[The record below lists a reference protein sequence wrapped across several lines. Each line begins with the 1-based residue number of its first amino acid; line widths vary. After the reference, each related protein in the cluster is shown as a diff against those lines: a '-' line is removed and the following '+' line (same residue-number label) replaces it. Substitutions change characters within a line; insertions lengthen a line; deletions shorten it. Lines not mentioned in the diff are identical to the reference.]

1 MNKPNVFLS
10 GRFFLCLLLTA
21 VGLGFHPANAADS
34 AKTLYEKSLTANVG
48 ELRGYYRKKLADL
61 YPNTAYGLFAR
72 GWLADQ
78 NGDRETANRL
88 YKQSVAKGHVATS
101 YNNLNSNLNKKDNA
115 TREDKEAAAN
125 YRKLAMEYG
134 IRNEDPLE
142 DYFVYIYHSVRHQ
155 NMKSQREKQQLYI
168 ELGQS
173 RRLTERLAG
182 MQIRARDLQAEGRY
196 EEALAVINDED
207 RHHTNKDLIDLELK
221 IINKIGQQQRL
232 SAKQTLSA
240 MLSKRTYLEQTY
252 SSDHWLLEYYYMR
265 VHDYAKSLIKN
276 RNLNLQLMQKAY
288 SIRQS
293 PGMLASLY
301 SAMLV
306 SDRGNIKSLLT
317 DLERRFPDYA
327 PVHSHWGSYYQYIE
341 LNPAKMFAANEK
353 SIELAYS
360 NKVKADY
367 LKFTIEDALNFGLVN
382 EADRLVN
389 SQAKGL
395 DIANAYYAQL
405 DVALIQ
411 SQYQKARRLLTEA
424 KNKNI
429 KLDEYYDWL
438 TQLGENNQQNLKN
451 YAGNNPFLANWD
463 REFSGS
469 LSLAIEFPINS
480 AVIPSSAYGALD
492 KAARALKQPGGDKYI
507 FRVEGH
513 TDPSGGNKV
522 NIPLSQR
529 RAESVR
535 RYLIDRHGIE
545 PGRLQAMGMGDV
557 QPVASNLTDTG
568 RKRNRRVDIRPY
580 GNISDPQLVTRGYLD
595 TTSAVYSS
603 DGRFMATGQSPITL
617 WDTRYG
623 VRLKELYMGGDRRRF
638 SPNNRYLAAV
648 SRATDMRGVY
658 ASAVYVTDIK
668 TGHFA
673 AIIPVSFVDSK
684 GGDNLA
690 WSPDSTK
697 IAYTNKT
704 GILSVYDLNKKK
716 LVAATPMSD
725 MRIAGQV
732 EWTKDG
738 RYIVTAQAQRR
749 TLDIFDARTLTRV
762 QSLSGVDWAHG
773 TGLSDD
779 GKVLLVANN
788 NRTLTL
794 YDTVNWRLIDNLQ
807 LPVAI
812 PENIYAIPG
821 TTKVVMDDKFSDK
834 GIAIFDYQKRSW
846 DLKTGVNDAARLG
859 VSPDGEGIW
868 VGSDH
873 TSILMDRG
881 NLKVERGFDSA
892 SDKARLGLSWDKSS
906 DLLFVQDEAGVNI
919 WHVSQARLVQRVQE
933 DTIRWVQDTRDEK
946 RWWTFTKS
954 GELLSFSTND
964 YTVQRYGGV
973 SFKPNFIDQE
983 GDWLVVSEDVNDT
996 GARSAKVAIFNLRNQ
1011 RKESEFDVDLITAPL
1026 RHGNGVRRS
1035 GIYTMTVNPKLGLLA
1050 LSTWWNDDFETT
1062 YSKNIQRFRLNDGSS
1077 MGDDVLSPSPIQGL
1091 DFAGMETGEIRV
1103 TAPVD
1108 TFILTLETGK
1118 YRDVKLKD
1126 WNEITL
1132 GKGKT
1137 LKYGSFFIEYNG
1149 IRRTLNDNIKDLEVD
1164 SERNVVVVQSS
1175 SNALTYYSLDT
1186 LEPRLFVY
1194 FKKNGEWLAADT
1206 HGYFT
1211 SSLNGTDNTYWSLG
1225 DNFLPFE
1232 ALREKYENPRA
1243 VKGSLTALFNGQKP
1257 VDPKPIIE
1265 PDILDVPFD
1274 IAVVNA
1280 AASTTKDESYKLTLK
1295 ITKKDKSVPDPTVYY
1310 LVNGRKSRGFDSDP
1324 FADLDETLTF
1334 VRTVPLSVGQNTI
1347 EAIVKYKDVDVA
1359 KKIVT
1364 VTREENRK
1372 AQLSKNTLWYFG
1384 VGVSEYAKTLQNL
1397 DFADRDALELEK
1409 AFKAQKGRLFS
1420 DVKTKVLT
1428 NGDATARDIKIQ
1440 LYDFLSQAK
1449 PEDNVVI
1456 FIAGHG
1462 VQDHNQTLYYM
1473 PHDGDMKR
1481 PFTGMAMDD
1490 FKNFLDQRPINQKA
1504 LFLMDICHAGAFDDT
1519 NNGRLSSEDVI
1530 KKLSSG
1536 TATTVFSSS
1545 TGAQQSLED
1554 ESFGGG
1560 HGAFTYAIL
1569 QAIKGAADRKAGDE
1583 DGFVSL
1589 MEMIFFTKKEVARL
1603 TKKAQQPTVPV
1614 MGSFQDYPISAS
1626 N

>member
-1 MNKPNVFLS
+1 MNKPNVFRS
-10 GRFFLCLLLTA
+10 GRLLICLLLTT
-21 VGLGFHPANAADS
+21 VTLGINAASAADS
-34 AKTLYEKSLTANVG
+34 AKTLYEKSLMANVSS
-48 ELRGYYRKKLADL
+48 LRGYYRNKLADE

-78 NGDRETANRL
+78 NGDKETANRL
-88 YKQSVAKGHVATS
+88 YKQSIDKGHVATS
-101 YNNLNSNLNKKDNA
+101 YNNLSGNLDRNDNSTED
-115 TREDKEAAAN
+115 DKELAAK
-125 YRKLAMEYG
+125 YRKLAMEYA
-134 IRNEDPLE
+134 IRNEDSLE
-142 DYFVYIYHSVRHQ
+142 DYFVYIYHSVRHHHMQ
-155 NMKSQREKQQLYI
+155 SQREKQQLYS

-173 RRLTERLAG
+173 RRISERLAG
-182 MQIRARDLQAEGRY
+182 MQIRARDLEAEGRY

-207 RHHTNKDLIDLELK
+207 RYHTSKDLIDLELK
-221 IINKIGQQQRL
+221 IINKIGQQKRL
-232 SAKQTLSA
+232 GANQTLTA
-240 MLSKRTYLEQTY
+240 MLSKRQYLEQTY
-252 SSDHWLLEYYYMR
+252 SPDHWLLEYYYMR

-276 RNLNLQLMQKAY
+276 RTLNLQLMQKAY

-293 PGMLASLY
+293 PGMLDSLY
-301 SAMLV
+301 SAMSM
-306 SDRGNIKSLLT
+306 SDITQIKPLLT
-317 DLERRFPDYA
+317 DIERRFPDYA
-327 PVHSHWGSYYQYIE
+327 PVHSHWGLYYQNLE
-341 LNPAKMFAANEK
+341 NNPAKMLSANKK

-360 NKVKADY
+360 KKTKANY
-367 LKFTIEDALNFGLVN
+367 LSLTVEDALNFGMVD
-382 EADRLVN
+382 EADQVVAN
-389 SQAKGL
+389 HAKGL
-395 DIANAYYAQL
+395 DFANAYYAQL

-411 SQYQKARRLLTEA
+411 SQYDKARRLLTEA
-424 KNKNI
+424 SNKNI
-429 KLDEYYDWL
+429 KLDDYYDWL
-438 TQLGENNQQNLKN
+438 TQLGENNQQDLRD
-451 YAGNNPFLANWD
+451 YAGKNPFLANWD
-463 REFSGS
+463 REFRGS

-480 AVIPSSAYGALD
+480 ATIPSSAYSTLD

-557 QPVASNLTDTG
+557 QPVASNLTDAG

-603 DGRFMATGQSPITL
+603 DGRFMATGQYPITL

-623 VRLKELYMGGDRRRF
+623 VRLKELYVGGNSRRF
-638 SPNNRYLAAV
+638 SPNNRYLATI
-648 SRATDMRGVY
+648 SRSTDVRGVY

-673 AIIPVSFVDSK
+673 AIIPINLTDNK

-690 WSPDSTK
+690 WSPDSTRV
-697 IAYTNKT
+697 AYTNKT

-716 LVAATPMSD
+716 LIAATPMSD
-725 MRIAGQV
+725 RRIAGYV

-738 RYIVTAQAQRR
+738 RYIVTAQAQRK
-749 TLDIFDARTLTRV
+749 TIDIFDARTLTKV
-762 QSLSGVDWAHG
+762 QSLTGVDWAHG

-779 GKVLLVANN
+779 GKVLLVSNN
-788 NRTLTL
+788 NRTLTM
-794 YDTVNWRLIDNLQ
+794 YDTVNWRLLDNLP
-807 LPVAI
+807 LPVAV

-834 GIAIFDYQKRSW
+834 SIAIFDYEKRSW
-846 DLKTGVNDAARLG
+846 DLKTQAKDTARLG

-873 TSILMDRG
+873 TSLLMDRG
-881 NLKVERGFDSA
+881 NLKVQRGFDSA
-892 SDKARLGLSWDKSS
+892 SDKARLGLSWDKSN

-933 DTIRWVQDTRDEK
+933 DTIRWIQDSRDEK
-946 RWWTFTKS
+946 RWWTFTKT

-964 YTVQRYGGV
+964 YVVQRFNGV
-973 SFKPNFIDQE
+973 SFKPSFMTQQ
-983 GDWLVVSEDVNDT
+983 GDWLVVAEDVKNAKAT
-996 GARSAKVAIFNLRNQ
+996 TAKVAIFSLRNQ
-1011 RKESEFDVDLITAPL
+1011 RKQSEFSVDLITAPL
-1026 RHGNGVRRS
+1026 RYGNGVIRS
-1035 GIYTMTVNPKLGLLA
+1035 GITTMTIHPEQDVLA
-1050 LSTWWNDDFETT
+1050 LSTWWNDNFETT
-1062 YSKNIQRFRLNDGSS
+1062 YSKNVQRFSLSDGSS
-1077 MGDDVLSPSPIQGL
+1077 VGDDVLSSWPIYSLSFDDMKG
-1091 DFAGMETGEIRV
+1091 DDIRV
-1103 TAPVD
+1103 GLEED
-1108 TFILTLETGK
+1108 YITLNLATSK
-1118 YRDVKLKD
+1118 YRDVTDKD
-1126 WNEITL
+1126 WVSVDLDN
-1132 GKGKT
+1132 GKK

-1149 IRRTLNDNIKDLEVD
+1149 MRRTLNDNIKDLQVD
-1164 SERNVVVVQSS
+1164 SKRNVVVVQSS

-1243 VKGSLTALFNGQKP
+1243 VKGSLAALFNGQKP

-1265 PDILDVPFD
+1265 PDILDAPFD
-1274 IAVVNA
+1274 IEVVNA
-1280 AASTTKDESYKLTLK
+1280 ATSTTKDESYKLTLK

-1334 VRTVPLSVGQNTI
+1334 VRTVPLSVGDNTI
-1347 EAIVKYKDVDVA
+1347 EAIVKYKGVDVA
-1359 KKIVT
+1359 KKVVS
-1364 VTREENRK
+1364 VTRQENRK

-1428 NGDATARDIKIQ
+1428 NDDATARDIKIQ

-1603 TKKAQQPTVPV
+1603 TQKAQQPTVPV